1 MKYAPGMSK
10 PGAGAERRPIAW
22 KGKPPRV
29 LRVPKPEDGTRTRLR
44 YLKPDGVSIS
54 INQSIKRFRMHTAT
68 PDEGMEEERED
79 GKSAEIR
86 PPYLLGAN
94 QETEEAINDVR
105 CRI

>member
-1 MKYAPGMSK
+1 
-10 PGAGAERRPIAW
+10 
-22 KGKPPRV
+22 
-29 LRVPKPEDGTRTRLR
+29 
-44 YLKPDGVSIS
+44 
-54 INQSIKRFRMHTAT
+54 MHTAT

-79 GKSAEIR
+79 GKPTETR

>member
-1 MKYAPGMSK
+1 
-10 PGAGAERRPIAW
+10 
-22 KGKPPRV
+22 
-29 LRVPKPEDGTRTRLR
+29 
-44 YLKPDGVSIS
+44 
-54 INQSIKRFRMHTAT
+54 MHTAT

-94 QETEEAINDVR
+94 QETEEAINYVR